1 MIRINLLPHREEKRR
16 ARREQFYAL
25 GGLVTVLAGVIWFLG
40 FTLINGHIDGQDAK
54 NSFLKKEIDLLD
66 KDIDEIKKLKEQTD
80 ALLSRKG
87 VIESLQANR
96 TETVHFFN
104 ELARRVPNGVYLRT
118 VKQKGQQI
126 SLTGYAQSSARVSA
140 LMRNLDDSPVMERP
154 DLVEIKAATIDRR
167 RLSEFSLNVQ
177 FARQTTD
184 DGKDKT
190 GAAKPKAPAP
200 ADASGKG
207 DKP

>member
-25 GGLVTVLAGVIWFLG
+25 SGLVTVLAGAIWFLG
-40 FTLINGHIDGQDAK
+40 FTLINGHIDNQDAK
-54 NSFLKKEIDLLD
+54 NAFLKKEIALLD

-96 TETVHFFN
+96 AETVHFFN
-104 ELARRVPNGVYLRT
+104 ELARRVPSGVYLRT

-140 LMRNLDDSPVMERP
+140 LMRSLDDSPVMERP
-154 DLVEIKAATIDRR
+154 DLVEIKAATVDRR
-167 RLSEFSLNVQ
+167 RLSEFSLNIQ
-177 FARQTTD
+177 FTRQTTGD
-184 DGKDKT
+184 EKDKV
-190 GAAKPKAPAP
+190 AAP
-200 ADASGKG
+200 GKG
-207 DKP
+207 NKS